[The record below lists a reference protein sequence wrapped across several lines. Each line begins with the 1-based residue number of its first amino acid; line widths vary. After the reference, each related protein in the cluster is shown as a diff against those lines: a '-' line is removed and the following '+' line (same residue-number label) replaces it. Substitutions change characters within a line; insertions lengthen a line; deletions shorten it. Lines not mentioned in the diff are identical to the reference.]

1 MRSSML
7 LAPVIALALGTQ
19 VACAQQKAAERQIA
33 EAVAAL
39 PSEMR
44 EGAAVLGYQRD
55 PNKLVELRNGTNGM
69 ICLADHPGDDDFHVA
84 CYHESLAAFMARG
97 RELRTEGK
105 NQEEVRRIRGQ
116 EIEAGTLQMPDHPA
130 ALYSL
135 TGGTLNLQMGEV
147 EGARGLYVV
156 YIPYATEESTGIPA
170 TPSRERPWLMFPGTP
185 WAHIMISR

>member
-1 MRSSML
+1 ML